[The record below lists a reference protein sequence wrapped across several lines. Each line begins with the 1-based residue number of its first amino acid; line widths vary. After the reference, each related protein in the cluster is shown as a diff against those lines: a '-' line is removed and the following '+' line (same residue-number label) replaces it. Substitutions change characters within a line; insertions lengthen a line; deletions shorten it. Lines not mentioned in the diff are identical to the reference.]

1 MRLADFD
8 YALPPELIAQ
18 RPAEPR
24 DSSRLLVLSR
34 DSGAVE
40 HRAFRDIADY
50 LRPSDLLVINTTKVV
65 PARLLGRK
73 RGSGAAAEIFLLRR
87 MEDGRWSCLVRPGR
101 RLRPGSEV
109 ELGDGRLVAR
119 IAEYQDQGRRV
130 AEFRHDGAAVAP
142 DGFVGLLERYGHTP
156 LPPYIARQDGPAD
169 RQRYQT
175 VYARQPGAVAAP
187 TAGLHF
193 TPGLLDVLRAKGIV
207 VAEVLLHVG
216 WGTFKS
222 VEAEDIRRHRMD
234 EEFYRIGPET
244 TALLRRA
251 RAEGRRII
259 AVGTTTVRALES
271 HAASGSTEDWTGIFI
286 HPPYGFRMVDGLVTN
301 FHLPKST
308 LLMLVSAFAGVE
320 NVRNAYAEAVRERY
334 RFYSYGDAMLII

>member
-24 DSSRLLVLSR
+24 DSSRLLVLR
-34 DSGAVE
+34 RQDGAIE
-40 HRAFRDIADY
+40 HRAFRDIVGY
-50 LRPSDLLVINTTKVV
+50 LRPSDLLVVNATRVV

-73 RGSGAAAEIFLLRR
+73 RGSGAESEIFLLRR

-101 RLRPGSEV
+101 RLRPGAEV

-119 IAEYQDQGRRV
+119 IAAYQEQGRRMV
-130 AEFRHDGAAVAP
+130 EFRYDGAAPAP
-142 DGFVGLLERYGHTP
+142 QRFMALLERYGHVP
-156 LPPYIARQDGPAD
+156 LPPYIARQDGPGD

-175 VYARQPGAVAAP
+175 VYAAEPGAVAAP

-193 TPGLLDVLRAKGIV
+193 TPELIAQIKGMGVTVLDL
-207 VAEVLLHVG
+207 LLHVG
-216 WGTFKS
+216 WGTFKG
-222 VEAEDIRRHRMD
+222 VEAEDVRRHRMD
-234 EEFYRIGPET
+234 AEYYRIAPEV
-244 TALLRRA
+244 ADPLQRA
-251 RAEGRRII
+251 KAEGRRII
-259 AVGTTTVRALES
+259 AVGTTTTRALES
-271 HAASGSTEDWTGIFI
+271 FAATGRTEDWTEIFI
-286 HPPYGFRMVDGLVTN
+286 YPPYRFKLVDGLVTN

-308 LLMLVSAFAGVE
+308 LLMLVSALAGIG
-320 NVRNAYAEAVRERY
+320 NIRLAYAAAVRERY